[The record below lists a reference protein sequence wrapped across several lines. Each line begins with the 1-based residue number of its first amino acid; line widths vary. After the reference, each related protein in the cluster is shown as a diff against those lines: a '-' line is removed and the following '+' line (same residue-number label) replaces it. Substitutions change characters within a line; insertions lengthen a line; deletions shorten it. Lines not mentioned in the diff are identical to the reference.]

1 MTSEPLLQESLEK
14 LQASL
19 AMLFASA
26 DSYIPFDPAKAYSPK
41 EREPYDALSDRFLR
55 SFESALK
62 FFRTW
67 ERVRE
72 SNASET
78 FRDLLLRMEK
88 LGFISNLNR
97 WLLLRDMRNRV
108 AHEYLPGEL
117 KHLYEGITGTAVPE
131 FRTLVAAASAKLR

>member
-26 DSYIPFDPAKAYSPK
+26 ESHIPFDPAKAYSPK

-72 SNASET
+72 SSASDT

-88 LGFISNLNR
+88 LGFISNHDR

-117 KHLYEGITGTAVPE
+117 QHLYEGIIGTAVPE
-131 FRTLVAAASAKLR
+131 FQTLVAVASARLR